1 MIKYFANKNDI
12 KNITLRTQEKI
23 KKINNEIVKTELQ
36 EIIFPF
42 SFSETKKTIEN
53 LIKYEKMIKANDGL
67 SDKNDLQEINKII
80 IDLTVTER
88 VFQIN

>member
-1 MIKYFANKNDI
+1 MMEYFANKNDR

-42 SFSETKKTIEN
+42 SFPEAKKIIEN
-53 LIKYEKMIKANDGL
+53 LIKYEKMIKSNDGF

-80 IDLTVTER
+80 IDLRVTEQ

>member
-53 LIKYEKMIKANDGL
+53 LIKYEKMIKSNDGF
-67 SDKNDLQEINKII
+67 SDKNDLQKINKII
-80 IDLTVTER
+80 IDLRVTER